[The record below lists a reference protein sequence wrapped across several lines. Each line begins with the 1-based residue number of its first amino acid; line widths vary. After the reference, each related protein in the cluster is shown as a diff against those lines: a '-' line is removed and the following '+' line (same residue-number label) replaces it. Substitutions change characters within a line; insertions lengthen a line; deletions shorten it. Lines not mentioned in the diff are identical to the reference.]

1 MYPSMPSPPV
11 QSMQGD
17 NPAQQ
22 FGYMPTPMRTPMQQ
36 GIGSL
41 QGQMPMYGAYP
52 TYMAQG
58 GQVSAKGQGM
68 PPMQGLSQQQMA
80 PNSGKAQSLPPGAMQ
95 ALSDYSQ
102 QQAMQQALA
111 RMYQR

>member
-11 QSMQGD
+11 QTMQGE

-22 FGYMPTPMRTPMQQ
+22 FGYMQTPMQK
-36 GIGSL
+36 GIGSMAP
-41 QGQMPMYGAYP
+41 QMPMYGAYP

-80 PNSGKAQSLPPGAMQ
+80 PNSGKAQMLPPGAMQ